1 MEAVYKPRAFFHTE
15 FGPEFMKRVEDTIK
29 TELGYTDEE
38 LENLEI
44 LTWDDLVVDYEEAVK
59 AMIGDEAWEKIGY
72 YIDIEEMIR
81 SDVISGYI
89 TEIKVGEW
97 TLYVKEW

>member
-1 MEAVYKPRAFFHTE
+1 MYKPRAFFHTE

-59 AMIGDEAWEKIGY
+59 AMIGGDVWERLGY
-72 YIDIEEMIR
+72 YIDIEAMIK
-81 SDVISGYI
+81 DDILSGYI
-89 TEIKVGEW
+89 TEVEVDGW
-97 TLYVKEW
+97 TLYVRER

>member
-1 MEAVYKPRAFFHTE
+1 METVYKPRAFFRTE

-59 AMIGDEAWEKIGY
+59 AMIGEEVWEKLGA
-72 YIDIEEMIR
+72 YIDVEAMIQ
-81 SDVISGYI
+81 DDIIGGYI

-97 TLYVKEW
+97 TLYVRER